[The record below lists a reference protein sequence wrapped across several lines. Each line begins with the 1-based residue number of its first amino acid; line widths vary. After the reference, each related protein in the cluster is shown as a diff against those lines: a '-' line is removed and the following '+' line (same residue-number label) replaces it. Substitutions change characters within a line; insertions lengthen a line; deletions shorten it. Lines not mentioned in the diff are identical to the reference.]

1 LSEQAHEAAQK
12 GDQKRLRQIEAAIDQ
27 QAAPLWGLTD
37 AELRQIQQSLQQ
49 LTGEE
54 PAEFEEE
61 A

>member
-1 LSEQAHEAAQK
+1 
-12 GDQKRLRQIEAAIDQ
+12 
-27 QAAPLWGLTD
+27 LWGLTD
-37 AELRQIQQSLQQ
+37 AELRQIQQSLQE